1 MRLVAPPGDRSRSE
15 LQGEEISGPRGQLIA
30 LHRKLYREQ
39 RRRIEATLDPEST
52 GFRLY
57 RRQYERAVRRFD
69 AIVEYDEVIDAAVR
83 APLVLVGDYHTLR
96 QAQRSTFK
104 LAGQLLSRGVRLLLG
119 LEFVQ
124 GRYQAAVDAYLAGTL
139 DEEAFLAAIRY
150 RQLQPFDLWPN
161 FRPLFELA
169 RSEKLPIAAI
179 DSPAGGPDS
188 LRARDHFAAQALA
201 LAMQTHPDRLPVVLM
216 GQLHLAPSHLPAA
229 LPPWISE
236 RASGRV
242 LTLYQ
247 NCEEIYFE
255 LERRGQEQTAEAVR
269 LDSQTYCLVNSSPLV
284 CQQSYLDW
292 VEATA
297 LGERVEEVTPE
308 VHFREAG
315 GLLAE
320 FIEITPPRPLGEV
333 EIASPGNLALFR
345 RLQRD
350 NPREFRMLSRRILS
364 GESFCLPHL
373 HAVYLAA
380 SSLNRAAEVAGQ
392 YLWHLCADEDGEPR
406 GLVDAFYAAVLEQ
419 ALGFFGSKV
428 VNPRRKAQH
437 RPQLLARL
445 HRPGVSRLDR
455 EVAEAVLAHQRFE
468 AGERV
473 PEVQRLYTLRDP
485 ERFHA
490 VTRVLGQVLGDK
502 LYYALL
508 RGRIGKAEVRS
519 LFFDPFEEEGAA
531 LHTYL
536 YLTGK
541 VGRTRIPLRKG

>member
-1 MRLVAPPGDRSRSE
+1 
-15 LQGEEISGPRGQLIA
+15 
-30 LHRKLYREQ
+30 
-39 RRRIEATLDPEST
+39 
-52 GFRLY
+52 
-57 RRQYERAVRRFD
+57 
-69 AIVEYDEVIDAAVR
+69 
-83 APLVLVGDYHTLR
+83 
-96 QAQRSTFK
+96 
-104 LAGQLLSRGVRLLLG
+104 
-119 LEFVQ
+119 
-124 GRYQAAVDAYLAGTL
+124 
-139 DEEAFLAAIRY
+139 
-150 RQLQPFDLWPN
+150 
-161 FRPLFELA
+161 
-169 RSEKLPIAAI
+169 
-179 DSPAGGPDS
+179 
-188 LRARDHFAAQALA
+188 
-201 LAMQTHPDRLPVVLM
+201 
-216 GQLHLAPSHLPAA
+216 
-229 LPPWISE
+229 
-236 RASGRV
+236 
-242 LTLYQ
+242 
-247 NCEEIYFE
+247 
-255 LERRGQEQTAEAVR
+255 
-269 LDSQTYCLVNSSPLV
+269 
-284 CQQSYLDW
+284 
-292 VEATA
+292 
-297 LGERVEEVTPE
+297 

-320 FIEITPPRPLGEV
+320 FLEISPPQPLAEV

-350 NPREFRMLSRRILS
+350 SPREFRLLSRRILS
-364 GESFCLPHL
+364 GESFCLPRL
-373 HAVYLAA
+373 RAVYLAE
-380 SSLNRAAEVAGQ
+380 SSLNRAAEVAAR

-445 HRPGVSRLDR
+445 NRPNVSRLDR

-502 LYYALL
+502 LYYGLL
-508 RGRIGKAEVRS
+508 RGRISKTEVRS

-541 VGRTRIPLRKG
+541 VARTRIPIRKG

>member
-1 MRLVAPPGDRSRSE
+1 
-15 LQGEEISGPRGQLIA
+15 
-30 LHRKLYREQ
+30 
-39 RRRIEATLDPEST
+39 
-52 GFRLY
+52 
-57 RRQYERAVRRFD
+57 
-69 AIVEYDEVIDAAVR
+69 
-83 APLVLVGDYHTLR
+83 
-96 QAQRSTFK
+96 
-104 LAGQLLSRGVRLLLG
+104 
-119 LEFVQ
+119 
-124 GRYQAAVDAYLAGTL
+124 
-139 DEEAFLAAIRY
+139 
-150 RQLQPFDLWPN
+150 
-161 FRPLFELA
+161 
-169 RSEKLPIAAI
+169 
-179 DSPAGGPDS
+179 
-188 LRARDHFAAQALA
+188 
-201 LAMQTHPDRLPVVLM
+201 VVLM

-229 LPPWISE
+229 LPPWIGE
-236 RASGRV
+236 RGARQP

-255 LERRGQEQTAEAVR
+255 LERLGQEQTAEAVR
-269 LDSQTYCLVNSSPLV
+269 LDKHTYCLINSSPLV

-320 FIEITPPRPLGEV
+320 FLEITPPRPLAEV
-333 EIASPGNLALFR
+333 EVASPGNLALFR
-345 RLQRD
+345 RLQRE

-364 GESFCLPHL
+364 GESFCIPHL
-373 HAVYLAA
+373 RAVYLAE
-380 SSLNRAAEVAGQ
+380 SSLNRAAEVAGR

-406 GLVDAFYAAVLEQ
+406 GLVDAFYAAALEQ

-490 VTRVLGQVLGDK
+490 ATRVLGQVLGDK
-502 LYYALL
+502 LYYGLL

-519 LFFDPFEEEGAA
+519 LFFDAFEEEGAA

-536 YLTGK
+536 YLIGK
-541 VGRTRIPLRKG
+541 VGRTRIPVRKG